1 MRRKQNMKDKII
13 RILLII
19 LIITHAAHPVLE
31 AAIWGYDIPEL
42 LSDIYNNGVIVILS
56 AAILR
61 LYNRKDKDD

>member
-1 MRRKQNMKDKII
+1 MKNKIFK
-13 RILLII
+13 ILLIA
-19 LIITHAAHPVLE
+19 LIVISVAHPILE

-61 LYNRKDKDD
+61 LYNSKDKDE